1 MTEET
6 ERLVEAHNRQI
17 RRMLRAVIV
26 AYVTAFVLSASA
38 VFVSVYSSRS
48 AIDESEQKSA
58 SALVESQRKW
68 CALLVPLDDGY
79 KVTPPANETG
89 RRFAR
94 IIHGLRVDFGC

>member
-6 ERLVEAHNRQI
+6 KRLVQSHHRQI
-17 RRMLRAVIV
+17 RRMLRAVVV

-38 VFVSVYSSRS
+38 VFVSVYASQN
-48 AIDESEQKSA
+48 AIEESEHKSA
-58 SALVESQRKW
+58 AALSESQRKW

-79 KVTPPANETG
+79 KVTPPPTESG